1 MRFISAIL
9 LTTILLAS
17 AGCTVGPDYK
27 TPQTDLPESFQDSG
41 AKDFSTDSIE
51 IEWWSGFSDPVLDK
65 LIQDALAGSYDIQ
78 IATARILEA
87 RALRTET
94 EFQLA
99 PIVPF
104 NASYTK
110 QQVGE
115 STVFPGVKRE
125 ADLYEAGFDAVWE
138 LDFFGR
144 IRRTIEADTA
154 EVQSREAQRRD
165 VIVSLLAEV
174 ARNYFELRGAQN
186 QLDVARRN
194 AANQQNTLDLTITL
208 LEGGRGTELDTS
220 RARAQLNNTL
230 AIIPPL
236 EARVRTT
243 IYRLGVLTGRQ
254 PDAYLEELLVPKP
267 FPKVPDVI
275 RIGTPVGLLERR
287 PDIRVAE
294 RNLAGFTASIGIA
307 TAELFPQITLLG
319 SISLQADTFSGV
331 FESGAGAFSIGPN
344 IFWPAF
350 DLGRVY
356 QRVKQA
362 DARTQAAFAEY
373 QLTVLQ
379 AIEDVDSSLV
389 EHNQQIVRYKYLAE
403 AAVDSEKAMKLA
415 RMRYDF
421 GVASFLDVLDAE
433 RTLLQ
438 AQTQLA
444 ASETD
449 LHTSLVAVYKSLGG
463 GWEIY
468 DENMAETSANV
479 SAGGD
484 QQK

>member
-1 MRFISAIL
+1 MRFISAII
-9 LTTILLAS
+9 LTVVLLAS
-17 AGCTVGPDYK
+17 AGCMVGPDYK
-27 TPQTDLPESFQDSG
+27 TPDTELPESFQDSG
-41 AKDFSTDSIE
+41 AKDFSTDAIE
-51 IEWWSGFSDPVLDK
+51 IEWWSGFNDPVLDK
-65 LIQDALAGSYDIQ
+65 LIQEALEGSYDIQ

-104 NASYTK
+104 NATYTK

-115 STVFPGVKRE
+115 STVFPGVKRDS
-125 ADLYEAGFDAVWE
+125 DLYQAGFDAVWE

-243 IYRLGVLTGRQ
+243 IYRIGVLTGRQ
-254 PDAYLEELLVPKP
+254 PDAYLEELLAPKP
-267 FPKVPDVI
+267 FPKIPDVV

-307 TAELFPQITLLG
+307 TAEMFPQITLLG
-319 SISLQADTFSGV
+319 SIALQADTFSGV
-331 FESGAGAFSIGPN
+331 FESGAGAFSIGPS

-356 QRVKQA
+356 QRVKAA

-403 AAVDSEKAMKLA
+403 AAADSEKAMKLA

-468 DENMAETSANV
+468 DESMAKAPANASA
-479 SAGGD
+479 AGN

>member
-1 MRFISAIL
+1 M
-9 LTTILLAS
+9 
-17 AGCTVGPDYK
+17 
-27 TPQTDLPESFQDSG
+27 
-41 AKDFSTDSIE
+41 
-51 IEWWSGFSDPVLDK
+51 
-65 LIQDALAGSYDIQ
+65 
-78 IATARILEA
+78 EA

-94 EFQLA
+94 EFELA

-104 NASYTK
+104 DATYTK

-115 STVFPGVKRE
+115 SLVVPGVKRE
-125 ADLYEAGFDAVWE
+125 SYLYEAGFDAVWE

-144 IRRTIEADTA
+144 IRRTIEAETA
-154 EVQSREAQRRD
+154 DLESRIATRRD

-186 QLDVARRN
+186 QLEVARRN
-194 AANQQNTLDLTITL
+194 AENQQNTLDLTIAL

-236 EARVRTT
+236 EARVRRT
-243 IYRLGVLTGRQ
+243 IYRIGVLTGRQ
-254 PDAYLEELLVPKP
+254 PDAYLNELLEPKP
-267 FPKVPDVI
+267 FPEIPDVI
-275 RIGTPVGLLERR
+275 KVGTPVELLERR

-294 RNLAGFTASIGIA
+294 RNLAAFTAAIGIA
-307 TAELFPQITLLG
+307 TADLFPRISLLG
-319 SISLQADTFSGV
+319 SLSLQADTFSGV
-331 FESGAGAFSIGPN
+331 FESGAGAFSFGPD

-356 QRVKQA
+356 QRVEAA
-362 DARTQAAFAEY
+362 DARTQAAFAQY
-373 QLTVLQ
+373 QLTVLS
-379 AIEDVDSSLV
+379 AIEDVDGALV
-389 EHNQQIVRYKYLAE
+389 DHYQQKARHRYLAE
-403 AAVDSEKAMKLA
+403 AAVESEKAMNLA

-421 GVASFLDVLDAE
+421 GVANFLDVLDAE

-468 DENMAETSANV
+468 EEEYGDKNVAN
-479 SAGGD
+479 AA
-484 QQK
+484 K

>member
-1 MRFISAIL
+1 MRSISSIL
-9 LTTILLAS
+9 LGVVLLAS
-17 AGCTVGPDYK
+17 AGCAVGPDYK
-27 TPQTDLPESFQDSG
+27 TPETELPESFQDSG
-41 AKDFSTDSIE
+41 AKDFSTESVE
-51 IEWWSGFSDPVLDK
+51 IEWWGGFNDPILDK
-65 LIQDALAGSYDIQ
+65 LIRDALSGSYDIQ

-87 RALRTET
+87 RSLRTET
-94 EFQLA
+94 EFELG

-104 NASYTK
+104 DASYTR
-110 QQVGE
+110 QQVGK
-115 STVFPGVKRE
+115 STTFSGVNRQ
-125 ADLYEAGFDAVWE
+125 ADLYEAGFDALWE

-154 EVQSREAQRRD
+154 ELQSRVAQRRD

-236 EARVRTT
+236 ETRVRKT

-254 PDAYLEELLVPKP
+254 PDAYLDELLAPKP
-267 FPKVPDVI
+267 FPKVPDVVK
-275 RIGTPVGLLERR
+275 IGTPVELLERR

-294 RNLAGFTASIGIA
+294 RNLAGFTATIGIA

-331 FESGAGAFSIGPN
+331 FESGAGAFSIGPD

-373 QLTVLQ
+373 QLTVLE
-379 AIEDVDSSLV
+379 AIEDVDGALV
-389 EHNQQIVRYKYLAE
+389 DHNQQIIRYKYLAE
-403 AAVDSEKAMKLA
+403 ASTESEKAMKLA
-415 RMRYDF
+415 RMRYNF

-449 LHTSLVAVYKSLGG
+449 LHTSLVAVYKALGG
-463 GWEIY
+463 GWEVY
-468 DENMAETSANV
+468 DENDSAKAAATNI
-479 SAGGD
+479 SAAGN
-484 QQK
+484 

>member
-1 MRFISAIL
+1 MKYISAAIL
-9 LTTILLAS
+9 TICLLVS
-17 AGCTVGPDYK
+17 AGCMVGPDYK
-27 TPQTDLPESFQDSG
+27 TPQTELPESFQDSG
-41 AKDFSTDSIE
+41 AKDFSTDAIE
-51 IEWWSGFSDPVLDK
+51 IEWWAEFNDPVLDR
-65 LIQDALAGSYDIQ
+65 LVRDALAGNYDIQ
-78 IATARILEA
+78 IATARIMEA

-94 EFQLA
+94 EFELA

-104 NASYTK
+104 DASYTR
-110 QQVGE
+110 QRVGE
-115 STVFPGVKRE
+115 STVFPGVERE
-125 ADLYEAGFDAVWE
+125 ADLYEAGFDALWE

-154 EVQSREAQRRD
+154 ELESRIATRRD

-194 AANQQNTLDLTITL
+194 AANQQNTLDLTIVL

-236 EARVRTT
+236 EARVRRT
-243 IYRLGVLTGRQ
+243 IYRLGVLTGQQ
-254 PDAYLEELLVPKP
+254 PAAYLTELLEPKP
-267 FPKVPDVI
+267 FPEVPDVI
-275 RIGTPVGLLERR
+275 RVGTPVELLERR

-294 RNLAGFTASIGIA
+294 RNLAAFTAAIGIA
-307 TAELFPQITLLG
+307 TADLFPRISLLG
-319 SISLQADTFSGV
+319 SVSLQADTFSGV
-331 FESGAGAFSIGPN
+331 FESGAGAFSFGPD

-356 QRVKQA
+356 QRVEAA
-362 DARTQAAFAEY
+362 DARTQAAFAQY
-373 QLTVLQ
+373 QLTVLS
-379 AIEDVDSSLV
+379 AIEDVDGSLV
-389 EHNQQIVRYKYLAE
+389 DHNQEIERHKYLVE
-403 AAVDSEKAMKLA
+403 AAVESEKAMKLA

-421 GVASFLDVLDAE
+421 GVANFLDVLDAE

-463 GWEIY
+463 GWEVY
-468 DENMAETSANV
+468 DENDMAKAKSA
-479 SAGGD
+479 
-484 QQK
+484 K

>member
-1 MRFISAIL
+1 MRYLSAFV
-9 LTTILLAS
+9 LAVCLIAT
-17 AGCTVGPDYK
+17 AGCMVGPDYK
-27 TPQTDLPESFQDSG
+27 TPETEVPQSFQDSG
-41 AKDFSTDSIE
+41 VKDFSTDAIE
-51 IEWWSGFSDPVLDK
+51 IEWWSGFNDPVLDR
-65 LIQDALAGSYDIQ
+65 LVRDALAGNYDIQ

-87 RALRTET
+87 RAFRAET
-94 EFQLA
+94 EFELA

-104 NASYTK
+104 DASYTRQK
-110 QQVGE
+110 VGE
-115 STVFPGVKRE
+115 STVFPGVDRE
-125 ADLYEAGFDAVWE
+125 ADLYEAGFDALWE

-154 EVQSREAQRRD
+154 ELESRIATRRD

-186 QLDVARRN
+186 QLEVARRN
-194 AANQQNTLDLTITL
+194 ADNQQNTLDLTIVL

-236 EARVRTT
+236 EARVRRA
-243 IYRLGVLTGRQ
+243 IYRLGVLTGQQ
-254 PDAYLEELLVPKP
+254 PDTYLKELLEPKP
-267 FPKVPDVI
+267 FPAIPDVI
-275 RIGTPVGLLERR
+275 KVGTPVELLERR

-294 RNLAGFTASIGIA
+294 RNLAAFTASIGIA

-362 DARTQAAFAEY
+362 DARTQAAFAQY
-373 QLTVLQ
+373 QLTVLE
-379 AIEDVDSSLV
+379 AIEDVDGTLV
-389 EHNQQIVRYKYLAE
+389 DHNQEIQRHKYLVE
-403 AAVDSEKAMKLA
+403 AAVESEKAMKLA

-421 GVASFLDVLDAE
+421 GVANFLDVLDAE

-449 LHTSLVAVYKSLGG
+449 LHTSLVAVYKALGG

-468 DENMAETSANV
+468 EENNMDRASEKV
-479 SAGGD
+479 SKAGNE
-484 QQK
+484 